1 MLLDMNLCSTRKQK
15 EIMGICS
22 LYSQSHA
29 MCRYSLYFFDKCK
42 NIVYSTCQ
50 TVLHFRPEGSQ

>member
-29 MCRYSLYFFDKCK
+29 MCRYSLYFDKCK
-42 NIVYSTCQ
+42 NVVYSTCQ